1 MMNGEIL
8 FLVVGEKHSIL
19 TIKYGVS
26 CRHLVDDLYQIE
38 GIAVCS

>member
-8 FLVVGEKHSIL
+8 FLVVVEEHSIL
-19 TIKYGVS
+19 PIKYDVS

-38 GIAVCS
+38 GIAFCS